1 MSKKTKYY
9 GMFGSDIYDF
19 NDKESCVNKYISYM
33 LIRSQELFRW
43 NNLPDS
49 IPQRSIE
56 LYLQT
61 GGHCAITKVNDELY
75 ALVGGLGG
83 EPDPYYMPTLYTVA
97 NPALNFSKN
106 LVIDEDCVVIPN
118 DALYIGLIPM
128 YSRYATQL
136 MENDISMRLVDI
148 NTRITSLLSASD
160 DRTKA
165 SAEKYVSDIEDGKLG
180 VVAETA
186 LLDGIKSQPYSPTG
200 LNQMTNLIEYHQYL
214 KASWFNEIGL
224 NANYNMKRESINSEE
239 AQLNSDSLLPLIDNM
254 LLCRQQAAEKINA
267 MFGTNISVEL
277 ASAWEDNQEELD
289 AELDALENESGENSE
304 DNNEEVN
311 SSSNKSDES
320 ENNEEEEQ
328 EDE

>member
-9 GMFGSDIYDF
+9 DMFGSDIYDF
-19 NDKESCVNKYISYM
+19 NDKESCVCNYISYG
-33 LIRSQELFRW
+33 LIRSQEMFRW
-43 NNLPDS
+43 RKLPS
-49 IPQRSIE
+49 TIPKRPLEFKI
-56 LYLQT
+56 QT
-61 GGHCAITKVNDELY
+61 KGHCAVTEVNGKLY
-75 ALVGGLGG
+75 ALVGSFGG
-83 EPDPYYMPTLYTVA
+83 EPDPDGFPTIYIVS

-106 LVIDEDCVVIPN
+106 LVINKDCVIIPN

-128 YSRYATQL
+128 YRRYATQL

-160 DRTKA
+160 DRTRA
-165 SAEKYVSDIEDGKLG
+165 SAEKYVSDIEAGKLG

-186 LLDGIKSQPYSPTG
+186 LLDGIRSQPYSPTG

-254 LLCRQQAAEKINA
+254 LSCRQEACEKINA
-267 MFGTNISVEL
+267 MFGTDISVEL
-277 ASAWEDNQEELD
+277 SSSWEDNQEELD
-289 AELDALENESGENSE
+289 YELDALENESVKNSE
-304 DNNEEVN
+304 YNNEEVN
-311 SSSNKSDES
+311 SSSSESDES
-320 ENNEEEEQ
+320 ENNEKEEQ

>member
-1 MSKKTKYY
+1 MAKNNKY
-9 GMFGSDIYDF
+9 FGLFCSDLYDF
-19 NDKESCVNKYISYM
+19 NDKKSCVNKYISYM
-33 LIRSQELFRW
+33 LIRSQEMFRW

-49 IPQRSIE
+49 IPQRSLE

-106 LVIDEDCVVIPN
+106 LVINEDCVVIPN

-160 DRTKA
+160 DRTRA
-165 SAEKYVSDIEDGKLG
+165 SAEKYISDIESGKLG

-186 LLDGIKSQPYSPTG
+186 LLDGIRAQPYSPTG

-214 KASWFNEIGL
+214 KASWFNELGL

-277 ASAWEDNQEELD
+277 SSAWEDNQEEID

-304 DNNEEVN
+304 DSNEDVN
-311 SSSNKSDES
+311 SSSSESDES